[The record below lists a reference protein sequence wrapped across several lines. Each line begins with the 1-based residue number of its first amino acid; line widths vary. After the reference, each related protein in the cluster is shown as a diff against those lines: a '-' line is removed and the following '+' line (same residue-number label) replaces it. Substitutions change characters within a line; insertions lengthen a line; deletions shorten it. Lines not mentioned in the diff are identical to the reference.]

1 MQNEANLAEKNM
13 KIFIFDYF
21 FKFECLDMLDIA
33 DYDGTNGSGLL
44 HDHLL
49 PVSMAKLCKMRL
61 FFDLECSNIVDSA
74 ECDGKYEAKNCQ
86 NIDHKEDTKEW

>member
-1 MQNEANLAEKNM
+1 
-13 KIFIFDYF
+13 
-21 FKFECLDMLDIA
+21 MLDIA

-74 ECDGKYEAKNCQ
+74 ECDGKYEQ
-86 NIDHKEDTKEW
+86 VEQ

>member
-1 MQNEANLAEKNM
+1 
-13 KIFIFDYF
+13 
-21 FKFECLDMLDIA
+21 MLDIA
-33 DYDGTNGSGLL
+33 DYDRPNGSGLL

-74 ECDGKYEAKNCQ
+74 ECDGKYEQ
-86 NIDHKEDTKEW
+86 VEQ